1 MSGVTRD
8 RQYGKTTWNG
18 KTFNLV
24 DTGGYIGDSE
34 DTFAAAIREQVSI
47 AIDQAEIILLMV
59 DVATGIT
66 DLDEQVADMLHRSK
80 KKVLL
85 VVNKVDN
92 HDRQLDA
99 HEFWTLGFETMHPVS
114 SVTGSGTG
122 DLLDSVVELLPEV
135 EEVEDD
141 RPKIAIIGRPNAGK
155 S

>member
-1 MSGVTRD
+1 MTLEAISVTLKIHLL
-8 RQYGKTTWNG
+8 RQFVK
-18 KTFNLV
+18 
-24 DTGGYIGDSE
+24 
-34 DTFAAAIREQVSI
+34 QVSI

-66 DLDEQVADMLHRSK
+66 DLDEQVADMSTAQE
-80 KKVLL
+80 KVLL

-141 RPKIAIIGRPNAGK
+141 RPKIAIIGVLMLVNPHLLMPY
-155 S
+155 